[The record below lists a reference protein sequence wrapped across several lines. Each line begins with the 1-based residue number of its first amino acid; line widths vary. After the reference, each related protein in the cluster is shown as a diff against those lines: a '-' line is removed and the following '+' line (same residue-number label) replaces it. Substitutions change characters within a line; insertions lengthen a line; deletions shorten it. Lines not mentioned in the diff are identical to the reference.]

1 MGFFVPYA
9 KSITVM
15 METNKINQ
23 LDKLKIETLQPPTP
37 AGNGLQNVN
46 KANVIG
52 LNLVFI
58 YLIIELLNPI
68 RNNVTIFD
76 ASTVFPVTFI
86 VDFVSLIKTNM
97 EVKTADFIYA
107 LNSIPIEWSTRQQC
121 LKPLL
126 NHDLSLLSF
135 YFPEK
140 VLNAESLKNFK
151 DTTKKIR
158 KFMEKEM
165 CFCKN
170 CGHLAHCNDS
180 AIFVSENKDT
190 LSGFALFARP
200 SVKTMLGKS
209 IAQQK
214 RFNRTATELNDSPS
228 NILDTDFLQ
237 NINDVTQT
245 ALEKIS
251 FIFPDWESYLVE
263 NPQSLP
269 IVTLPSSDTRTDLG
283 TYSIPEVPEENHDF
297 KIQPLLSE
305 MLSKNGDD
313 EAIN

>member
-1 MGFFVPYA
+1 MVIWHIATILRFF
-9 KSITVM
+9 
-15 METNKINQ
+15 
-23 LDKLKIETLQPPTP
+23 
-37 AGNGLQNVN
+37 
-46 KANVIG
+46 
-52 LNLVFI
+52 
-58 YLIIELLNPI
+58 
-68 RNNVTIFD
+68 
-76 ASTVFPVTFI
+76 
-86 VDFVSLIKTNM
+86 
-97 EVKTADFIYA
+97 
-107 LNSIPIEWSTRQQC
+107 
-121 LKPLL
+121 
-126 NHDLSLLSF
+126 
-135 YFPEK
+135 
-140 VLNAESLKNFK
+140 
-151 DTTKKIR
+151 
-158 KFMEKEM
+158 
-165 CFCKN
+165 CF
-170 CGHLAHCNDS
+170 
-180 AIFVSENKDT
+180 ENKDT

-228 NILDTDFLQ
+228 NILDTVFLQ

-269 IVTLPSSDTRTDLG
+269 TVTLPSSDTRTDLG

-313 EAIN
+313 EAIRTDTEFTFFNQTEFLQQFTVYNLNDPLHIAAIALIVDVKLKEQENLHDQFMKLVEQEKKKRH

>member
-1 MGFFVPYA
+1 
-9 KSITVM
+9 
-15 METNKINQ
+15 
-23 LDKLKIETLQPPTP
+23 
-37 AGNGLQNVN
+37 
-46 KANVIG
+46 
-52 LNLVFI
+52 
-58 YLIIELLNPI
+58 
-68 RNNVTIFD
+68 
-76 ASTVFPVTFI
+76 
-86 VDFVSLIKTNM
+86 M

-158 KFMEKEM
+158 KFMEKENVFLQKLWSSGTLQR
-165 CFCKN
+165 FC
-170 CGHLAHCNDS
+170 DF
-180 AIFVSENKDT
+180 FVSENKDT

-228 NILDTDFLQ
+228 IYLTLIFY
-237 NINDVTQT
+237 
-245 ALEKIS
+245 KI
-251 FIFPDWESYLVE
+251 
-263 NPQSLP
+263 
-269 IVTLPSSDTRTDLG
+269 
-283 TYSIPEVPEENHDF
+283 
-297 KIQPLLSE
+297 
-305 MLSKNGDD
+305 
-313 EAIN
+313 